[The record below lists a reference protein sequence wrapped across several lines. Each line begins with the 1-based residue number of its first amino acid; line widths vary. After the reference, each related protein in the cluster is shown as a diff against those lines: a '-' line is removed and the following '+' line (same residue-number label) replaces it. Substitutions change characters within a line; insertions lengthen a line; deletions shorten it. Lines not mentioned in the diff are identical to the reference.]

1 MQYSVRKSR
10 IHANMSC
17 ESDVSPLNKYLI
29 TCYLILG
36 KKKKSLKVLTMN
48 SQYNSIEKEECK
60 IIGASYSSKRRQE
73 YQNTNLT

>member
-36 KKKKSLKVLTMN
+36 KKKKFESFN
-48 SQYNSIEKEECK
+48 YEFPI
-60 IIGASYSSKRRQE
+60 
-73 YQNTNLT
+73 